1 MLLLPGP
8 EHKGSSADEGW
19 TLGNGDDG
27 KRIFIQQQRDSD
39 DHTGELRQTTFRCV
53 WDGADVLARYLERTH
68 LPLGKSPNHILELGA
83 GCGLVG
89 IAAGC
94 LCPTAS
100 VTLTDLPAAL
110 PQLRANIDRNRAVL
124 GPDTGRVRAMAL
136 DWAAAPLDSEQLGPY
151 DLVLASDVIWLID
164 LIEPFL
170 DTLQRIVRANP
181 TCVTPMTY
189 QRRSKIVDRRL
200 FAGLECR
207 NFAWARVA
215 TSKKVEVFAITPPAS
230 RPPDSSGPHPRSGTW

>member
-124 GPDTGRVRAMAL
+124 GPDTG
-136 DWAAAPLDSEQLGPY
+136 
-151 DLVLASDVIWLID
+151 
-164 LIEPFL
+164 
-170 DTLQRIVRANP
+170 
-181 TCVTPMTY
+181 
-189 QRRSKIVDRRL
+189 
-200 FAGLECR
+200 
-207 NFAWARVA
+207 
-215 TSKKVEVFAITPPAS
+215 
-230 RPPDSSGPHPRSGTW
+230 